1 MMNRYLTLA
10 AGTLM
15 LGATALATFGDSEPT
30 ITDFVAMSG
39 GDFDNNYGD
48 FDILLT
54 AVLAADLQDVL
65 ADVDAELTV
74 FAPTDRAFI
83 ALARDLGYTGI
94 DEEEA
99 WNFLVGALTTLGGGD
114 PIPVLTDVLTYHVLP
129 KEVGLLPFLQ
139 ATFTGEEFVTVQGAT
154 IDPFLF
160 WLKDQEPDLR
170 DPRVTFPLNRRV
182 ANGVI
187 HSINRVLIPVDLP

>member
-15 LGATALATFGDSEPT
+15 LGATALATFGDSDPT
-30 ITDFVAMSG
+30 ITDIVAASG
-39 GDFDNNYGD
+39 GEFDNNYGD
-48 FDILLT
+48 FDILLN
-54 AVLAADLQDVL
+54 AVLTADLQGVL
-65 ADVDAELTV
+65 ADPDAELTV
-74 FAPTDRAFI
+74 FAPTDRAFV
-83 ALARDLGYTGI
+83 ALARDLGYTGF
-94 DEEEA
+94 DEEGS

-129 KEVGLLPFLQ
+129 KKVGLFPFLL
-139 ATFTGEEFVTVQGAT
+139 ATFTGEEFTTVQGAT

-160 WLKDQEPDLR
+160 WLEDQEPDLR
-170 DPRVTFPLNRRV
+170 DPRVTFPLNIQV

-187 HSINRVLIPVDLP
+187 HSINRVLIPIDLP